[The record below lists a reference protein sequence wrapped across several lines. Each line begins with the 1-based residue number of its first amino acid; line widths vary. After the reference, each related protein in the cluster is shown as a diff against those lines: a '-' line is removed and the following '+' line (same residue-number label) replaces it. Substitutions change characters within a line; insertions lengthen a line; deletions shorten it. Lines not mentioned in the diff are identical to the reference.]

1 MKGQKQSRTEQL
13 EKKLQASIN
22 VITALVDEVQYLKTL
37 SIGTLETIKQ
47 MDCYDDA
54 IAKLVEEQKQVKD
67 VE

>member
-37 SIGTLETIKQ
+37 SIGTLETLKQ
-47 MDCYDDA
+47 MDGYDDA

>member
-47 MDCYDDA
+47 MDGYDDA